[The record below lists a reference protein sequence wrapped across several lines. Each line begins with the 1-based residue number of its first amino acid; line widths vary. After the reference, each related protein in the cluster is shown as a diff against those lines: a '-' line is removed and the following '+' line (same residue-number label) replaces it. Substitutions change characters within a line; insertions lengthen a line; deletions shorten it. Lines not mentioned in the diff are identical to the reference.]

1 MVTVGER
8 RSLAAASRHC
18 AGSVRLPTGTPGYAE
33 ALRAELAR
41 GGYATFFPASDV
53 AMLAVDDP
61 AAALVD
67 KAVLDERARAAG
79 FDCLPTEVFASAADL
94 LGAAGRLAYPL
105 VVKSVTKSGL
115 GNLQARRVTG
125 PEELT
130 ELAGSA
136 PGRLVVQ
143 PFDDSPLRAVS
154 GVVHQGRLLASCAQ
168 TYQRIWP
175 PAAGVASAAVSV
187 LADPDEEARLTRL
200 LAAHDGV
207 FQVQFLGPYLLDV
220 NPRVYG
226 SMALAIA
233 AGANLPLIAADAA
246 AGQLPDATVRAK
258 PGVPYRW
265 WEGDLRYVVNGL
277 RSRSLGPRQAAAAPR
292 RAAHRSERGTALGSV
307 PTVSRLVHALGRKG
321 RGRPTTRSSPPPSPL
336 RPSQRRARPRRDGR
350 PRARSAEASARAPS
364 PLGRAVDVGRSPP
377 GIALDRGVP
386 RWRGRGGGRTFCS
399 AGWWPTSTACAT
411 QVSGAADRRNAGR
424 SPRQQG
430 PRRPHLVRTTRTR
443 SGDVPRPSRVARRGD
458 PVRRA
463 RASGTRR
470 RRARFPDASPVL
482 TVAADVEVP
491 SAPATWCGGPADA
504 ARTRRTVAGG
514 PRRRAGRRGQR
525 RGRRRQVLAA
535 GGAGR

>member
-1 MVTVGER
+1 MGDGSSVLVTDDINGQNRGALAAVRALAGRFSPVVTVGER

-18 AGSVRLPTGTPGYAE
+18 AGSVRLPTGGTPGYAE

-136 PGRLVVQ
+136 PGQLVVQ

-200 LAAHDGV
+200 LADHDGV

-246 AGQLPDATVRAK
+246 AGHLPDATVRAK

-277 RSRSLGPRQAAAAPR
+277 RSRSLAPRQAAAALRPR
-292 RAAHRSERGTALGSV
+292 RATAQSVERLSDPG
-307 PTVSRLVHALGRKG
+307 PTVSRLVHALGRKA
-321 RGRPTTRSSPPPSPL
+321 RG
-336 RPSQRRARPRRDGR
+336 
-350 PRARSAEASARAPS
+350 
-364 PLGRAVDVGRSPP
+364 
-377 GIALDRGVP
+377 
-386 RWRGRGGGRTFCS
+386 
-399 AGWWPTSTACAT
+399 
-411 QVSGAADRRNAGR
+411 
-424 SPRQQG
+424 
-430 PRRPHLVRTTRTR
+430 
-443 SGDVPRPSRVARRGD
+443 
-458 PVRRA
+458 
-463 RASGTRR
+463 
-470 RRARFPDASPVL
+470 
-482 TVAADVEVP
+482 
-491 SAPATWCGGPADA
+491 
-504 ARTRRTVAGG
+504 
-514 PRRRAGRRGQR
+514 
-525 RGRRRQVLAA
+525 
-535 GGAGR
+535 